1 MIVPRGFEKQFHG
14 EQWSVSVA
22 RGSDRLTVGALGANF
37 ASKEAFEQA
46 KKQDKATAYS
56 YVLRAQGQPSW
67 VEMDGL
73 PWRGDSRTMDATCT
87 RHGKSVSIQLQPEQY
102 SIKLVPGCR
111 VRC

>member
-22 RGSDRLTVGALGANF
+22 HGSDRLTVGAL
-37 ASKEAFEQA
+37 EEA
-46 KKQDKATAYS
+46 KKQGKAVAYS

-67 VEMDGL
+67 VESDGL